1 MCLPEKTPRAEIV
14 HAEVLCCGSLQRCGS
29 SMRDMDVDCH
39 ADIGADAATA
49 RYQIANP
56 RRHVSLR
63 VLLRLTAMD
72 VCCGPPTR
80 VLTFLIA

>member
-1 MCLPEKTPRAEIV
+1 MCLPEPKPPRAEIV
-14 HAEVLCCGSLQRCGS
+14 HAEAICCGSLKRHI
-29 SMRDMDVDCH
+29 DVDRH
-39 ADIGADAATA
+39 TGTGADTATA

-72 VCCGPPTR
+72 VCCGPPAS
-80 VLTFLIA
+80 VPAFLIAF